1 MKTLAWL
8 PTGPAVESPPPP
20 RWRDWLLAGA
30 IAATAI
36 AEGVLREDLTW
47 RPAAVMVGLALACA
61 TLWRRSRPLAMVG
74 LGFGAIFAVDVARVA
89 AGKEPLTLITG
100 ASVLVLVYALFRW
113 GTTRQAAAGSVVVL
127 VEWLVSVTTDFTD
140 FTGATD
146 AVFGLAVLL
155 LAGAVGMAVRY
166 QRIVRAQQ
174 LDRVRFHERDTL
186 ARELHNTVAHHVSA
200 MAVQAQAGQFLAQTG
215 DRDGAAEALA
225 LIEQE
230 ASRALAEM
238 RSMVRTLRRD
248 HGAPEVAPA
257 RGVAD
262 IETLVTSEG
271 GTGIRVDVDL
281 RGDLDEVRPAV
292 EAALFRV
299 AQESVTNAKRHARHA
314 TRVHVLVTG
323 DRDTVRLNVTDDGEH
338 TVSGPRQPGY
348 GLVGMAERVSLLGGA
363 LEAGP
368 NPARGWTV
376 RAAIPREESPR

>member
-47 RPAAVMVGLALACA
+47 RPAAVMVGFALACA

-74 LGFGAIFAVDVARVA
+74 LGFGAIFAVDMARVA

-127 VEWLVSVTTDFTD
+127 VEWLVSVTTDFA
-140 FTGATD
+140 GATD

-155 LAGAVGMAVRY
+155 LAGAVGTAVRY

-186 ARELHNTVAHHVSA
+186 ARELHDTVAHHVSA
-200 MAVQAQAGQFLAQTG
+200 MAVQAQAGQFLAHTG
-215 DRDGAAEALA
+215 DQDGAAEALA

-238 RSMVRTLRRD
+238 RTMVRTLRRD
-248 HGAPEVAPA
+248 HGAPEGAPA

-271 GTGIRVDVDL
+271 VTGIRVDVDR
-281 RGDLDEVRPAV
+281 RGDLDELRPAV

-348 GLVGMAERVSLLGGA
+348 GLVGMAERVSLLGGT

-376 RAAIPREESPR
+376 QATIPREESPR